1 MEGKVYKIIGIKNI
15 LKITNAKK
23 SNFEKNGL
31 NSPPMEGKVNEII
44 DTTEMLEEII
54 KAIRQSF

>member
-31 NSPPMEGKVNEII
+31 NSHQWKEK
-44 DTTEMLEEII
+44 
-54 KAIRQSF
+54 